1 VNTSTLIAELVV
13 IGLQAVIWLSMIV
26 TWISG
31 YHWIDLDKVGRIAV
45 PLAIVIVAV
54 SYTLGMVIDAVTAWL
69 EDVLVDW
76 RVLPADSEDE
86 RNEQRRLRQELRLR
100 DDALSRS
107 LDSEQYLLRLLRS
120 TVLNLLLLFIFG
132 SCLIWFTTNGL
143 SLLERMIY
151 PVILLLVVSVGG
163 YGWWRRR
170 ETFRK
175 NRELFYK
182 ALKRDEQSNS
192 N

>member
-100 DDALSRS
+100 DDSLSRS

>member
-1 VNTSTLIAELVV
+1 MNTSTLIAELVV